1 MDNMSDNQFFLDPHT
16 SAIAHGMKRCAQR
29 GCIKPLSEFNNRRDS
44 KDGKQSY
51 CRDCQSSYQLTYKYD
66 LSQEAFDAMFREQA
80 GLCFLCHKTCEQYT
94 KLSVDHCNILGVR
107 KLLCMRCIGFQ
118 QSFAY
123 NPVVIRRAVAY
134 LRTPVKLYRVRV
146 AVEELWEE
154 ADIKTTLYI
163 TRDGLTYKW
172 CPKCQRYQSA
182 DAHFYTF
189 HDPSGHIVSH
199 SWCIACC
206 KDYGL
211 EIRYG
216 INNATKEHWEL
227 LQEHCCWICE
237 EKRPLCVDHD
247 HREPRSIRGLLCH
260 PCNTGLGFYQDDTAL
275 MERAAQYLESYSL
288 PFLARFLPFE
298 DAMRE
303 EVDQGG
309 EGDQG
314 LLV

>member
-1 MDNMSDNQFFLDPHT
+1 MDNVSDNQFFL
-16 SAIAHGMKRCAQR
+16 AGMKRCARR
-29 GCIKPLSEFNNRRDS
+29 GCIKPLSEFNNCQDS

-51 CRDCQSSYQLTYKYD
+51 CRDCQSSYQLKYKYD
-66 LSQEAFDAMFREQA
+66 ISQEAFDAMYHAQA

-94 KLSVDHCNILGVR
+94 KLSVDYCAILGVR

-123 NPVVIRRAVAY
+123 NPVVIRRAVDY
-134 LRTPVKLYRVRV
+134 LRIPVKLYRVRV
-146 AVEELWEE
+146 AFEEPWEE

-172 CPKCQRYQSA
+172 CPKCERYQPA
-182 DAHFYTF
+182 DAHFYAF
-189 HDPSGHIVSH
+189 QNQAGHLVSQ

-227 LQEHCCWICE
+227 QQDHCCWICE
-237 EKRPLCVDHD
+237 EKRPLCIDHD
-247 HREPRSIRGLLCH
+247 HREPRRIRGLLCH
-260 PCNTGLGFYQDDTAL
+260 PCNTGLGFYQDNTAL
-275 MERAAQYLESYSL
+275 MERAAHYLESYNL
-288 PFLARFLPFE
+288 PFLARFLTFE
-298 DAMRE
+298 DKMRE
-303 EVDQGG
+303 EVDQGV